1 MRWEQALTILL
12 LFALYLI
19 PFAST
24 LVTRGWRR
32 LAAVST
38 FWLAIVAF
46 LARPLFDQPSE
57 PRCGLGAMASLIV
70 AALFAAAFATSF
82 VGRVLLLRDPT
93 MALARA
99 ATIVAALGL
108 AGLASVAWL
117 FRGLFS

>member
-82 VGRVLLLRDPT
+82 VGRVLLLRIPT